1 MTRDEPAKDGWSAE
15 YLELSRQPLH
25 ALVLLGPLAVLYEFW
40 SNQYLRDAS
49 TGQTDTVVAHKQ
61 IITFFETFGAFGRYL
76 PGAALIAVL
85 VAWHIMKRDPW
96 RVHLGVV
103 AGMVLESVAW
113 ALPLTVLGIV
123 AVMAPMAGADLHDLS
138 WQARATIALGAGLYE
153 ELVFRMIL
161 LAALHM
167 VFVDVARM
175 PEKWG
180 GVLAVVISAVAFAAY
195 HRSVGIDQPALMGFF
210 FLAGVYLAVL
220 FVTRGLAI
228 ACLVHVIYDLVA
240 LVLLGL
246 LQGAG

>member
-1 MTRDEPAKDGWSAE
+1 MTRPDASTDSRFGE
-15 YLELSRQPLH
+15 YLTLSRQPIH
-25 ALVLLGPLAVLYEFW
+25 ALVILAPLAVLYEVG
-40 SNQYLRDAS
+40 SGVYLRDAA

-76 PGAALIAVL
+76 PGAALVAVL
-85 VAWHIMKRDPW
+85 IAWHVMKRDPW

-103 AGMVLESVAW
+103 AGMVIESVGW
-113 ALPLTVLGIV
+113 ALPLTMLGIV
-123 AVMAPMAGADLHDLS
+123 AAMAPIAGADLHDLP

-175 PEKWG
+175 PAKWG
-180 GVLAVVISAVAFAAY
+180 GVLAVVISAVAFAGY
-195 HRSVGIDQPALMGFF
+195 HRAVGIESPALMGFF
-210 FLAGVYLAVL
+210 FVAGVYLAVL

-228 ACLVHVIYDLVA
+228 ACMAHAIYDLVA
-240 LVLLGL
+240 LVLLRGS
-246 LQGAG
+246 G